1 MQSPRPFFHS
11 RILCRRARFSYCL
24 GKAQHTLQNVQC
36 TWIRALNILQ
46 DDMYICI
53 LCSRVENRGGMTKQS
68 KTRRICN
75 ERNGRVSTFVHFRET
90 GEHPLS
96 STSEKRTNVPP
107 RLWSVRRFVA
117 LWIHLKGDGPRSDF
131 NKPGNS
137 NRRVSL
143 TQNGFL
149 KRPNYNIAE
158 QWWDHQCNPCR
169 TGIAHFHFTSS
180 TSGLLQWLQSSTPL
194 MHRCGLAKERWPDT
208 CIILPWD

>member
-1 MQSPRPFFHS
+1 MPPRQ
-11 RILCRRARFSYCL
+11 ILILF

-46 DDMYICI
+46 DDTMYPVQY
-53 LCSRVENRGGMTKQS
+53 SREQRWNDKAEQEENLQRE
-68 KTRRICN
+68 
-75 ERNGRVSTFVHFRET
+75 ERASVNSCRET

-107 RLWSVRRFVA
+107 RLWSVHRFVA

-149 KRPNYNIAE
+149 KRHNYNIAE
-158 QWWDHQCNPCR
+158 Q
-169 TGIAHFHFTSS
+169 
-180 TSGLLQWLQSSTPL
+180 
-194 MHRCGLAKERWPDT
+194 
-208 CIILPWD
+208 

>member
-1 MQSPRPFFHS
+1 MPPRQ
-11 RILCRRARFSYCL
+11 ILILF

-36 TWIRALNILQ
+36 TWIQALNTLQ

-53 LCSRVENRGGMTKQS
+53 LCRRVENRGGMTKQS
-68 KTRRICN
+68 KRRICN
-75 ERNGRVSTFVHFRET
+75 ERNGRVSTFVHVRET

-107 RLWSVRRFVA
+107 RLWSVHRFVA

-158 QWWDHQCNPCR
+158 Q
-169 TGIAHFHFTSS
+169 
-180 TSGLLQWLQSSTPL
+180 
-194 MHRCGLAKERWPDT
+194 
-208 CIILPWD
+208 

>member
-11 RILCRRARFSYCL
+11 RILCRRARFSYSL
-24 GKAQHTLQNVQC
+24 EKHNTHYRMFSAPGYER
-36 TWIRALNILQ
+36 WIFFKMIQ
-46 DDMYICI
+46 CI
-53 LCSRVENRGGMTKQS
+53 LYSRVENRGGMTKQS

-75 ERNGRVSTFVHFRET
+75 ERNERVSTFVHVRET

-96 STSEKRTNVPP
+96 SRSEKRTNVPP
-107 RLWSVRRFVA
+107 RLWSVHRFVA

-158 QWWDHQCNPCR
+158 QWWGHQCNPCK
-169 TGIAHFHFTSS
+169 TGIALFHFTSS